1 VKERRLRAI
10 RVERFGGPEVLRVVS
25 VEAPAPSP
33 GEVLVRVATAGVN
46 PVDWKVRAGGAGE
59 RFGRPPYVPGW
70 DVAGVVEATGDGV
83 SAFAVG
89 DEVFGMP
96 RFPEPAGCYADY
108 LCAPADHLAAAP
120 AGMDR
125 VAAAG
130 MDRVAAAGLPL
141 AGLTALQVL
150 DLVGVTEGQRVLV
163 HAAAGGVGHL
173 AVQLAKARGA
183 YVIGTGRANKH
194 PFLYEL
200 GIDEA
205 VDYTTVAFEE
215 AIEDVDV
222 VVNLVGGD
230 YGRRSLRVLRPG
242 GVLAMIVGV
251 VARRWTRRRRR
262 PGSGS
267 SGIWSVRT
275 AMGSPGWPS
284 WPAGA
289 GCGSRSRT
297 CSRWSRRRGRTSSGS
312 VATRGARSCWPSRA
326 DPASPRRS
334 LTGGRCRP
342 RRPTRRSPRLMGPL
356 VFVR

>member
-10 RVERFGGPEVLRVVS
+10 RVERFGGPEALRVVS

-33 GEVLVRVATAGVN
+33 GEVLVRVVAAGVN

-59 RFGRPPYVPGW
+59 RFGRPPYAPGW

-83 SAFAVG
+83 SAFAAG

-125 VAAAG
+125 VAT
-130 MDRVAAAGLPL
+130 AGLPM

-150 DLVGVTEGQRVLV
+150 DLVGVTDGQRVLV

-183 YVIGTGRANKH
+183 YVIGTSQADKH
-194 PFLYEL
+194 PFLHEL

-215 AIEDVDV
+215 AIVDVDV
-222 VVNLVGGD
+222 VVNLVSGD
-230 YGRRSLRVLRPG
+230 YDRRSLRVLRPG
-242 GVLAMIVGV
+242 GVLAMIVAGGGEALAAAAEAAGV
-251 VARRWTRRRRR
+251 RVERHLVRPDRQGLTRLAELAGRGGLRVAVERVFPLEQAPRAHEL
-262 PGSGS
+262 GE
-267 SGIWSVRT
+267 
-275 AMGSPGWPS
+275 
-284 WPAGA
+284 
-289 GCGSRSRT
+289 
-297 CSRWSRRRGRTSSGS
+297 RGH
-312 VATRGARSCWPSRA
+312 TRGKIVLAVA
-326 DPASPRRS
+326 D
-334 LTGGRCRP
+334 
-342 RRPTRRSPRLMGPL
+342 
-356 VFVR
+356 

>member
-1 VKERRLRAI
+1 LKERRLRAI
-10 RVERFGGPEVLRVVS
+10 RVERFGGPEALRMVS

-33 GEVLVRVATAGVN
+33 GEVLVRVAAAGVN

-83 SAFAVG
+83 SAFAAG

-96 RFPEPAGCYADY
+96 RFPEPAGCYAEY

-120 AGMDR
+120 AGI
-125 VAAAG
+125 
-130 MDRVAAAGLPL
+130 DRVAAAGLPM

-150 DLVGVTEGQRVLV
+150 DLVGVTDGQRVLV
-163 HAAAGGVGHL
+163 HAAGGGVGHL

-183 YVIGTGRANKH
+183 YVIGTSRADKH

-222 VVNLVGGD
+222 VVNPVSGD
-230 YGRRSLRVLRPG
+230 YGRRSLRVLRPR
-242 GVLAMIVGV
+242 GVLAMIVGGGGE
-251 VARRWTRRRRR
+251 AL
-262 PGSGS
+262 G
-267 SGIWSVRT
+267 
-275 AMGSPGWPS
+275 AAAEA
-284 WPAGA
+284 AGA
-289 GCGSRSRT
+289 RVERHLVRPDRQGLARLAELAG
-297 CSRWSRRRGRTSSGS
+297 RGGLR
-312 VATRGARSCWPSRA
+312 VAVEDVFPLEQAARAHELGERGHTRGK
-326 DPASPRRS
+326 
-334 LTGGRCRP
+334 
-342 RRPTRRSPRLMGPL
+342 L
-356 VFVR
+356 VLAVAG

>member
-33 GEVLVRVATAGVN
+33 GEVLVRVAAAGVN

-130 MDRVAAAGLPL
+130 LPL

-183 YVIGTGRANKH
+183 YVIGTGRADKH

-205 VDYTTVAFEE
+205 VDYTMVAFEE

-242 GVLAMIVGV
+242 GVLAMIVGGGGEALDAAAEAAGV
-251 VARRWTRRRRR
+251 RVERHLVHPDRHGLARLAELAGRGGLRVAVEDVFPLEQAARAHEL
-262 PGSGS
+262 GE
-267 SGIWSVRT
+267 
-275 AMGSPGWPS
+275 
-284 WPAGA
+284 
-289 GCGSRSRT
+289 
-297 CSRWSRRRGRTSSGS
+297 RGH
-312 VATRGARSCWPSRA
+312 TRGKIVLAVA
-326 DPASPRRS
+326 
-334 LTGGRCRP
+334 G
-342 RRPTRRSPRLMGPL
+342 
-356 VFVR
+356 